1 MVSPCTVDGVCVVC
15 PGTSE
20 LVGQHLERHHASA
33 WAGQISFS
41 VCSGI
46 VGSLHQLAMPNSPHA
61 MIKTNDVLVLV
72 FSIEAAKA
80 SMWLSSLERS
90 GVRLPI
96 HSRGIDLAF
105 AGFSSEDD
113 VQQNEAI

>member
-1 MVSPCTVDGVCVVC
+1 
-15 PGTSE
+15 
-20 LVGQHLERHHASA
+20 
-33 WAGQISFS
+33 
-41 VCSGI
+41 
-46 VGSLHQLAMPNSPHA
+46 MPNSPHA